1 MATTLP
7 NTGAVIP
14 AMAEAPDQ
22 AVNNAAFTAI
32 DTKSGGMIESGSNA
46 NGSYLKFADGTLI
59 CYGVKNVTT
68 PTTGSTVLAA
78 VLLPQSFIDT
88 NYNISMLQDYAHGNL
103 SYAVIAFGISS
114 AGKRVHA
121 FDFAAVSVTGTW
133 DAAATLVC
141 SYTAIGRWK

>member
-14 AMAEAPDQ
+14 ATGEKPDQ
-22 AVNNAAFTAI
+22 AVNNAAFAAMDVAI
-32 DTKSGGMIESGSNA
+32 GGIIESGSNA
-46 NGSYLKFADGTLI
+46 NGSYIKFADGTMI

-88 NYNISMLQDYAHGNL
+88 NYNISMLHDYAHGNL
-103 SYAVIAFGISS
+103 S
-114 AGKRVHA
+114 
-121 FDFAAVSVTGTW
+121 
-133 DAAATLVC
+133 
-141 SYTAIGRWK
+141 